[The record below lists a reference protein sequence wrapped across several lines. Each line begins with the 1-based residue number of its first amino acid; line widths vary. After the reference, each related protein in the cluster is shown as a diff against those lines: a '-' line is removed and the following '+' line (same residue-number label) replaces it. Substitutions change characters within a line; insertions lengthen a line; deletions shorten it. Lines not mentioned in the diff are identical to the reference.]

1 MKGIL
6 ALLLVALFLLPAC
19 SPGAGEGGL
28 LDKRQVLNMN
38 PDADY
43 VELENG
49 EVYTHG
55 AEWVYEKS
63 LTKGAKI
70 AEVEKGMASD
80 LPVGTILYESKEI
93 PAILIS
99 EYDGKTKRYHLAMGE

>member
-1 MKGIL
+1 MMLPVIS
-6 ALLLVALFLLPAC
+6 LLSAC

-28 LDKRQVLNMN
+28 LNLRQVLTMN
-38 PDADY
+38 PDAEY

-49 EVYTHG
+49 DVYTHG

-63 LTKGAKI
+63 LTKGAKV

-93 PAILIS
+93 PAILIA

>member
-1 MKGIL
+1 MKRFFARVLGAIV
-6 ALLLVALFLLPAC
+6 LLSAC

-28 LDKRQVLNMN
+28 LTLRQVLIMN

-49 EVYTHG
+49 DVYTHG
-55 AEWVYEKS
+55 TDWVNEEN
-63 LTKGAKI
+63 LTKGEKI

-93 PAILIS
+93 PAILMA

>member
-1 MKGIL
+1 MKGIYIGM
-6 ALLLVALFLLPAC
+6 LVAIFLLSAC

-28 LDKRQVLNMN
+28 LNLGQVLSMN

-55 AEWVYEKS
+55 AEWVNEKN
-63 LTKGAKI
+63 LTKGERI

-80 LPVGTILYESKEI
+80 LPAGTALYESEEI
-93 PAILIS
+93 PAILIAV
-99 EYDGKTKRYHLAMGE
+99 YDGKTKRYHLAMGE